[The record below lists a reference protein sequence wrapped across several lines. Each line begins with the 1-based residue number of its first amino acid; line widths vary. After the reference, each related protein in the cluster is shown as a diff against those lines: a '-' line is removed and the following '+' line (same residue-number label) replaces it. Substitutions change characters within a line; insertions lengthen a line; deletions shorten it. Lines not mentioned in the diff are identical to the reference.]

1 MGKLKEYNDVAK
13 DITGQL
19 KFIEDSVLEEA
30 EKSEERK
37 YLPRR
42 KPLEEIKLHPEF
54 EKLFPINETT
64 LQQVC
69 DSMAK
74 HGYDESQPVLMWKEE
89 DVLID
94 GHTRKKAAE
103 INNYFDIP
111 YHEKSFQN
119 IEEALEYALSLQVA
133 RRNLNDAELVNAV
146 LRLDELK
153 KRGVKKEGEDVSK
166 GKSSEQLA
174 NLLNTNSRKIEK
186 IRAIN
191 KDADEDVI
199 EAVKKGE
206 QSVEKAYKATR
217 EKVKKEKDIFKD
229 DFIDEEQFPIEEE
242 DSEITNTES
251 INSKSEEQTFTL
263 AENIQNKSIRELAEY
278 LHGVQKTPL
287 KSIIEWEDALKQK
300 ELFQEE
306 IKPEKEITFDD

>member
-1 MGKLKEYNDVAK
+1 
-13 DITGQL
+13 
-19 KFIEDSVLEEA
+19 
-30 EKSEERK
+30 
-37 YLPRR
+37 
-42 KPLEEIKLHPEF
+42 
-54 EKLFPINETT
+54 
-64 LQQVC
+64 
-69 DSMAK
+69 MAK
-74 HGYDESQPVLMWKEE
+74 HGYDESQPVLIWKEE

-191 KDADEDVI
+191 KDGDEDVL

-229 DFIDEEQFPIEEE
+229 DFLDEEQFPIEEE
-242 DSEITNTES
+242 DSAITKAEHNNDTAD
-251 INSKSEEQTFTL
+251 EQTFTL

-278 LHGVQKTPL
+278 LHGIQKTPL

-300 ELFQEE
+300 ELFQEALE
-306 IKPEKEITFDD
+306 VEKEITFDD